1 MSSSRAIY
9 WAVGGVLAVLL
20 VVMLFTWNY
29 NKATP
34 EAVAKADQLISK
46 YESTGQRAGMS
57 AEQVARVLGT
67 DGGEVCA
74 AARSDYLL
82 GYAKTRLG
90 VGGEFYFRP
99 VIVDRHAVEG
109 AVLIVRTYCPEAAP
123 RLDQFIDGLKTAPL
137 AGS

>member
-1 MSSSRAIY
+1 MSSRAIY

-34 EAVAKADQLISK
+34 EAVAKAEQLISK
-46 YESTGQRAGMS
+46 FEAAGLPVGRS
-57 AEQVARVLGT
+57 AERVARVLGT

-74 AARSDYLL
+74 AANSDYLL
-82 GYAKTRLG
+82 GYIKTRLG

-99 VIVDRHAVEG
+99 IIVDQRALEG
-109 AVLIVRTYCPEAAP
+109 AVLVVRTYCPEAAP
-123 RLDQFIDGLKTAPL
+123 RLDQFLDGLKTTVSAR
-137 AGS
+137 